1 MCYGKKS
8 QKPNYEN
15 KKGTIIAFHDVPIL
29 SKWRDSLSTVFG
41 EKAKDLEVEGNL
53 YYDTR
58 KCGIG
63 FHGDSERK
71 KVIACSLGES
81 RPIHWQWYFK
91 TEPHGP
97 RIKFMLNSGDMYI
110 MSEKTSGYDWK
121 KKNINIYLSTEIF
134 YLILTSFIVFTSN
147 PLNWMVAILMF
158 LHLFG
163 IALLVASPN
172 SFYQMAEES
181 INLDSELM
189 ENTVVI
195 MFLVYAGM
203 ALFSRIL
210 V

>member
-1 MCYGKKS
+1 MIIFLAFIYIFSAVLCFYT
-8 QKPNYEN
+8 N
-15 KKGTIIAFHDVPIL
+15 KAGYSFL
-29 SKWRDSLSTVFG
+29 R
-41 EKAKDLEVEGNL
+41 
-53 YYDTR
+53 
-58 KCGIG
+58 
-63 FHGDSERK
+63 
-71 KVIACSLGES
+71 
-81 RPIHWQWYFK
+81 
-91 TEPHGP
+91 
-97 RIKFMLNSGDMYI
+97 YI
-110 MSEKTSGYDWK
+110 WK

-189 ENTVVI
+189 ENAVVI
-195 MFLVYAGM
+195 MFLIYAGM

>member
-1 MCYGKKS
+1 MIIILAFVYIFS
-8 QKPNYEN
+8 AFIYFYTN
-15 KKGTIIAFHDVPIL
+15 KAGYSFL
-29 SKWRDSLSTVFG
+29 R
-41 EKAKDLEVEGNL
+41 
-53 YYDTR
+53 
-58 KCGIG
+58 
-63 FHGDSERK
+63 
-71 KVIACSLGES
+71 
-81 RPIHWQWYFK
+81 
-91 TEPHGP
+91 
-97 RIKFMLNSGDMYI
+97 YI
-110 MSEKTSGYDWK
+110 WK

-134 YLILTSFIVFTSN
+134 YLILTSFVVFTSN

-189 ENTVVI
+189 ENAVVI

-210 V
+210 I

>member
-1 MCYGKKS
+1 MIIILAFVYIFS
-8 QKPNYEN
+8 AFIYFYAN
-15 KKGTIIAFHDVPIL
+15 KAGYSFL
-29 SKWRDSLSTVFG
+29 R
-41 EKAKDLEVEGNL
+41 
-53 YYDTR
+53 
-58 KCGIG
+58 
-63 FHGDSERK
+63 
-71 KVIACSLGES
+71 
-81 RPIHWQWYFK
+81 
-91 TEPHGP
+91 
-97 RIKFMLNSGDMYI
+97 YI
-110 MSEKTSGYDWK
+110 WK

-189 ENTVVI
+189 ENAVVI

-203 ALFSRIL
+203 ALISRIL
-210 V
+210 I